1 MSLSERNYMKRTND
15 YKRTNWRGR
24 TASRVSIPRVI
35 RKNKIIIYSVIIL
48 IALSFIMDVN
58 SIFHVYLD
66 SGMFLIALYIVIR
79 VFWSTIKYIDSI
91 NMRSDLNLWLMRLAG
106 GGLSVF
112 GFIFIF
118 SGSTVVVYGN
128 NQIFNYIYTIIG
140 IGFLLLGGFTE
151 LRSTRRYGIF
161 VYRG

>member
-1 MSLSERNYMKRTND
+1 MKRTNEF
-15 YKRTNWRGR
+15 KRINGR
-24 TASRVSIPRVI
+24 RRTVSRISIPRVI
-35 RKNKIIIYSVIIL
+35 RKNKIIIYSAIIL
-48 IALSFIMDVN
+48 IALSFIMDAN
-58 SIFHVYLD
+58 SIFHAYLEY
-66 SGMFLIALYIVIR
+66 GIFFIAFYIVIR

-106 GGLSVF
+106 GGLFVF
-112 GFIFIF
+112 GFIFI
-118 SGSTVVVYGN
+118 GSTVVVYGN